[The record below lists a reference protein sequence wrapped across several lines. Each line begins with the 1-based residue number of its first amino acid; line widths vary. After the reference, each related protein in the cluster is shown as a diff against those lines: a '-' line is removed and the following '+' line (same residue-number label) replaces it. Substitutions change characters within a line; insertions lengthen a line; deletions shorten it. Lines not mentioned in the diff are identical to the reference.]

1 MKKIFLAF
9 VALAVSCAAYSQTQ
23 KVVPMS
29 VYIPEDSP
37 SIPAQSSDMLLTRMR
52 SAVVRSGMAATD
64 DVTQFYLTCKSD
76 LVDKHIIPG
85 APTKYSHAVE
95 MTFFVVD
102 ALAQK
107 IFSTTTIEAKGVGNS
122 EQQAYTSSFK
132 SFSPA
137 NASVQKFLKDANVKI
152 LQYYDDQYRNIIAG
166 ANALA
171 GIYKYE
177 EALFRLSTIPEACV
191 GYQEAVDAG
200 LRIYKKYID
209 DRSRKAL
216 MKARTIW
223 NAGQDSA
230 AAAEAGEYLA
240 EIDPDAS
247 CYAEAIALNE
257 EIKARVKSDIDYY
270 RKIEQR
276 DAEYAHTEKM
286 SSIEAW
292 RAVGVAY
299 GNGQKTNYYKSTF

>member
-1 MKKIFLAF
+1 MTLAAAAA
-9 VALAVSCAAYSQTQ
+9 ALTAFAQTP
-23 KVVPMS
+23 KAVPMS

-37 SIPAQSSDMLLTRMR
+37 SIPYESTEMLTTRMK
-52 SAVVRSGMAATD
+52 SAVVKSGFGSTE

-76 LVDKHIIPG
+76 LLDKHIIPG
-85 APTKYSHAVE
+85 APTKYSQSIE

-102 ALAQK
+102 ALAQRV
-107 IFSTTTIEAKGVGNS
+107 FSTTTIEAKGVGNS
-122 EQQAYTSSFK
+122 ERQAYTSSFK
-132 SFSPA
+132 TFSPS
-137 NASVQKFLKDANVKI
+137 NASVQKFLKEANGKI
-152 LQYYDDQYRNIIAG
+152 LQYYDSQYRNIISA

-223 NAGQDSA
+223 NAGQDA
-230 AAAEAGEYLA
+230 YAAAEAGQYIA
-240 EIDPDAS
+240 EVDPDS
-247 CYAEAIALNE
+247 DCYPEALALNQ
-257 EIKARVKSDIDYY
+257 EIKERVKSDIDYY

-276 DAEYAHTEKM
+276 DADYAHTESM
-286 SSIEAW
+286 ATIEAW
-292 RAVGVAY
+292 KSVGVAY